1 MIYRY
6 GHPGRGVYV
15 AGNLQKHRLS
25 EVCEEFTTHD
35 VLQDHVNVAWVMEG
49 AEHVHDEWMLQF
61 RQNPGRETLVT
72 STSQCYCGKSHGRSC
87 FLENRKDTSRYE
99 IYYIYTYHIY
109 KYMIYPKYPIYELQ
123 VQNYF
128 TLCTSECTP
137 PSDPPNSKNVKIPS
151 VAHLNLSG
159 ILLNVLWYHISAKG
173 LLLAHDVVYLL
184 HLDDCSLAMHTS
196 SIHSPFIHLLSALV
210 NQVKPSLFLQSA

>member
-1 MIYRY
+1 MIYRILSLRSSWPW
-6 GHPGRGVYV
+6 GLCCRKSPEASPFGGVWRIHHPR
-15 AGNLQKHRLS
+15 
-25 EVCEEFTTHD
+25 CT
-35 VLQDHVNVAWVMEG
+35 
-49 AEHVHDEWMLQF
+49 
-61 RQNPGRETLVT
+61 PGPCKCSV
-72 STSQCYCGKSHGRSC
+72 GHGRSRTC
-87 FLENRKDTSRYE
+87 SRWMDAAISPKSYGKHE
-99 IYYIYTYHIY
+99 KHQHHSATVVKAMEGRVSQRISKTLPDIYIYIYVYKY

-137 PSDPPNSKNVKIPS
+137 PSDPPNSKNFKIPS

-159 ILLNVLWYHISAKG
+159 ILLNVLWYQISAKG

-196 SIHSPFIHLLSALV
+196 SIYWVL
-210 NQVKPSLFLQSA
+210 